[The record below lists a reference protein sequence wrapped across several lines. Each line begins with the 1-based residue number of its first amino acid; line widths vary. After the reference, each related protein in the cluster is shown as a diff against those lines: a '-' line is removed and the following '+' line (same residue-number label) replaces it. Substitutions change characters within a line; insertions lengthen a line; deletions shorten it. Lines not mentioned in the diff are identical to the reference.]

1 MKKNLFRISSLLI
14 MLIFVVSSCEKDDPK
29 PAPVVSP
36 GKEIVTFK
44 IVNPAVTAVIDTVAK
59 TITATVPNGTAITAL
74 TTEIELSAG
83 HSITPASGASQDF
96 TNPVVY
102 TVKRPDNTTTSWTVK
117 VIFPDLIVSD
127 DITQSVTWT
136 SDRVYTIN
144 TEVSISNSSVL
155 TIQPGTVIRFGAN
168 GSLVLGYGSNATIN
182 AVGTADKPI
191 IFTSSALLPAAG
203 AWEGI
208 FFYDKTLSNSVLTY
222 CKILYAGQNTNYGAV
237 NLLGCDITMTNCTI
251 ESSGS
256 YGIYTTYSDG
266 KGGFVSYDN
275 NTINKTAKY
284 GIQMNAQKIS
294 KIGTGN
300 VFTETKGIHIIG
312 DYRGTTAETWKNLG
326 TPYIIT
332 DEVDIDGSLTIA
344 AGTIFKFEANGSL
357 EMGYYASTTFVAEGT
372 ATAPVTFT
380 SNAASPAS
388 GAWQGLVMWSNVQNN
403 TKMNYCIIEYAG
415 SSSTQGALDMNSSS
429 SITLTNTII
438 RKSASYGITL
448 DADAGF
454 QAFNNNTIAECTNHL
469 ITMNMKHLPEL
480 GTPNTLTAAA
490 GKGIAITGDIKYVNP
505 VTWKKQTADFY
516 VSGECDIDGIL
527 TIEPGCKFLFANDG
541 FFWFGYYENTKVTA
555 VGTADNK
562 IVFTSASASPSA
574 ANWRGLRFDTNVQ
587 TNSALDYCVIQ
598 YTGRDTK
605 PGIFTETSF
614 PVNNTTISDF
624 TGTAAEYQTGT
635 TAPTG
640 TGNNFTWTAGSY

>member
-1 MKKNLFRISSLLI
+1 MKKNLFRISSFLI

-29 PAPVVSP
+29 PAPVVSQ

-59 TITATVPNGTAITAL
+59 TITATVPNGTAVTAL
-74 TTEIELSAG
+74 TTEIALAAG

-117 VIFPDLIVSD
+117 VIFPDLIVSE

-203 AWEGI
+203 AWEGL

-266 KGGFVSYDN
+266 KGGFVAYDN
-275 NTINKTAKY
+275 NTINKTVKY

-300 VFTETKGIHIIG
+300 VFTETKGIHIIRRLQRYNSRNLEKSWHPVHY
-312 DYRGTTAETWKNLG
+312 YR
-326 TPYIIT
+326 
-332 DEVDIDGSLTIA
+332 
-344 AGTIFKFEANGSL
+344 
-357 EMGYYASTTFVAEGT
+357 
-372 ATAPVTFT
+372 
-380 SNAASPAS
+380 
-388 GAWQGLVMWSNVQNN
+388 
-403 TKMNYCIIEYAG
+403 
-415 SSSTQGALDMNSSS
+415 
-429 SITLTNTII
+429 
-438 RKSASYGITL
+438 
-448 DADAGF
+448 
-454 QAFNNNTIAECTNHL
+454 
-469 ITMNMKHLPEL
+469 
-480 GTPNTLTAAA
+480 
-490 GKGIAITGDIKYVNP
+490 
-505 VTWKKQTADFY
+505 
-516 VSGECDIDGIL
+516 
-527 TIEPGCKFLFANDG
+527 
-541 FFWFGYYENTKVTA
+541 
-555 VGTADNK
+555 
-562 IVFTSASASPSA
+562 
-574 ANWRGLRFDTNVQ
+574 RG
-587 TNSALDYCVIQ
+587 
-598 YTGRDTK
+598 
-605 PGIFTETSF
+605 
-614 PVNNTTISDF
+614 
-624 TGTAAEYQTGT
+624 
-635 TAPTG
+635 
-640 TGNNFTWTAGSY
+640 